1 MLQFFTAGIFAG
13 GVQSIAVTI
22 TIFFFLQSG
31 LLDLRSFGVGSE
43 TAAPLTKAT
52 ALLTGVYL
60 LTALGLAL
68 SRNRFVAATALRL
81 RQASRRLYSVNPD
94 YARMALL
101 AQLTIA
107 AVGSGLLA
115 LRPPPL
121 PLIEFADANG
131 CAAIIPLIW
140 PAVMS
145 VAAATFGANAHA
157 AAESL

>member
-1 MLQFFTAGIFAG
+1 MLQFLTAGIFAG
-13 GVQSIAVTI
+13 GVQSIAVAI
-22 TIFFFLQSG
+22 TILLLLRTG
-31 LLDLRSFGVGSE
+31 LLEPRTLSIGSE
-43 TAAPLTKAT
+43 TAAPPTKVT

-81 RQASRRLYSVNPD
+81 RQASRRLYSVNPG
-94 YARMALL
+94 YARKALL

-121 PLIEFADANG
+121 PLVQFADANG
-131 CAAIIPLIW
+131 CAAVVPLI
-140 PAVMS
+140 
-145 VAAATFGANAHA
+145 
-157 AAESL
+157 